1 MNKTGRY
8 YAHSGETADY
18 TTWQLLDD
26 HLQRVGEMAGAFG
39 EVFGCRELASVL
51 GRLHDLGKY
60 SADFDDRLHG
70 GKRVDHATAGAK
82 VAVEKWSRDKCQ
94 QALAKMIAFA
104 IAGHHAGL
112 ANGID
117 EGKKRTTLKDRLALQ
132 FGREIPRLDE
142 VWKEEI
148 ALPDALLLPVMKNQ
162 QDALGFSA
170 AFLIRMLYS
179 CLVDAD
185 YLDTRRFY
193 QTRESVP
200 PSSASLATLQHA
212 FDAYLQRLGEKAA
225 GKAARPIDRLR
236 NRIQDEVKSKSDREP
251 GLFSLTVPTGGGKTL
266 TSMAFALRHAR
277 RHGMR
282 RIIYVIPYTS
292 IIEQNAQVFREAF
305 GALGAD
311 AVLEHHSAF
320 DDRQL
325 PDEVT
330 RDKLR
335 HAAENWD
342 MPVVVTTAVQF
353 FDSLFADR
361 SSKCRKLHNIAA
373 SVIIFDEAQMIPL
386 PLLRPII
393 AAINEL
399 ALNYRCSIVLCTA
412 TQPAIKETDGFY
424 HGLKNVRE
432 LTDAP
437 NRLFEQLRRTTVR
450 AVGKKTDAD
459 LHALLAEHEQMLVI
473 VNNRRHVRALYD
485 DAKSLDGVYPLTT
498 LMCAAHRRKVLD
510 EVKTR
515 LEQGNPCRLIAT
527 SLVECGVDISF
538 PFLMREETGLDSIA
552 QAAGRCNRE
561 GEYAA
566 AQSEVWVFSAEGWR
580 VPPALDAL
588 AATTRMVMRHHA
600 DILSPEAMSAY
611 FQRVQRQM
619 GEELDKH
626 RILQAHRQAATTLD
640 FPFQNIARDFCM
652 IDDSYMVA
660 VLIPYDGDAERLIET
675 LRFAETIDA
684 RRMRALQSYLV
695 QLPQSALDALD
706 LAGRVAFIQRERFG
720 EQFPVLIGLDLY
732 DAHAGLSWEDP
743 NFLANES
750 LLC

>member
-8 YAHSGETADY
+8 YAHSRETADY

-82 VAVEKWSRDKCQ
+82 VATEKWGQDPHQ
-94 QALAKMIAFA
+94 QILAKMLAFA

-117 EGKKRTTLKDRLALQ
+117 DGENRTTLKDRLALQ
-132 FGREIPRLDE
+132 FERDIPRLDE
-142 VWKEEI
+142 VWRQEI
-148 ALPDALLLPVMKNQ
+148 ALPDALPFPVMKNQ
-162 QDALGFSA
+162 QDAPGFSA

-185 YLDTRRFY
+185 YLDTRHFY
-193 QTRESVP
+193 QTRESAP
-200 PSSASLATLQHA
+200 PSPSLETLQQA
-212 FDAYLQRLGEKAA
+212 FDDYLQRLGEKAA
-225 GKAARPIDRLR
+225 ENAARPIDRLR
-236 NRIQDEVKSKSDREP
+236 NRIQNEVKSKSDREP

-320 DDRQL
+320 DDRKL

-353 FDSLFADR
+353 FESLFADR
-361 SSKCRKLHNIAA
+361 SSRCRKLHNIAA
-373 SVIIFDEAQMIPL
+373 SVVIFDEAQMIPL

-437 NRLFEQLRRTTVR
+437 NRLFEQLRRTTVC

-473 VNNRRHVRALYD
+473 LNNRRHVRALYD
-485 DAKSLDGVYPLTT
+485 DAKSLDGVYPLST

-527 SLVECGVDISF
+527 SLVECGVDVSF

-561 GEYAA
+561 GEYEA
-566 AQSEVWVFSAEGWR
+566 AQSEVWVFSSGGWR
-580 VPPALDAL
+580 APPALDAL

-600 DILSPEAMSAY
+600 EILSPEAMSAY
-611 FQRVQRQM
+611 FQRVQQQM

-626 RILQAHRQAATTLD
+626 QILQSHRRAKTTLD
-640 FPFQNIARDFCM
+640 FPFQNIARDFRM

-660 VLIPYDGDAERLIET
+660 LLIPYDGDAESLIER

-706 LAGRVAFIQRERFG
+706 LAGRVEFIQRERFG

-732 DAHAGLSWEDP
+732 DVGAGLSWEDP